1 MATTNYDYDM
11 DVVLHC
17 CAAKNTL
24 NYLQDTIET
33 LYCETTNATDKT
45 KAKVHTARKLY
56 YDTVKLMDTLREKAD
71 DKVMETIRQNRA
83 KQD

>member
-17 CAAKNTL
+17 YAAMSSL
-24 NYLQDTIET
+24 DYLHDTIET
-33 LYCETTNATDKT
+33 LYCETTTATDKT
-45 KAKVHTARKLY
+45 KAKIEKSRKLY
-56 YDTVKLMDTLREKAD
+56 YETVELLGTLREKAD

-83 KQD
+83 KQS